1 MAHGPDCCG
10 GGCGQVRDRA
20 TLQLNVL
27 GGDGEE
33 SVATEGAQSFMLEGL
48 GVPLVNLENS
58 LRSYVRNS
66 NPIRRSVGRSV
77 GGSVGRLV
85 GRSVGRP

>member
-1 MAHGPDCCG
+1 MGLRRSLSWG
-10 GGCGQVRDRA
+10 WLRGQVRDRA

-58 LRSYVRNS
+58 LRSYVRRI
-66 NPIRRSVGRSV
+66 NPICW
-77 GGSVGRLV
+77 SVGRLV
-85 GRSVGRP
+85 GRLVGW